1 MKPTQCVIK
10 LCKPIENINKNI
22 TADNYFSS
30 IETPDELRKRG
41 LTYVGTMRKNKLA
54 IPKGFHANNNRRVG
68 LAMGSMEE
76 QHWFHLF
83 RKNIKL
89 SY

>member
-30 IETPDELRKRG
+30 IETPDELRKAG
-41 LTYVGTMRKNKLA
+41 LTYVGTMWKNKLA
-54 IPKGFHANNNRRVG
+54 IPKGFHANNNRHVG
-68 LAMGSMEE
+68 FAMGSMEE

-83 RKNIKL
+83 RKKIKL

>member
-1 MKPTQCVIK
+1 MKPTQCVVK
-10 LCKPIENINKNI
+10 LCKPIENMNKNI

-30 IETPDELRKRG
+30 IETPDELRNCG

-54 IPKGFHANNNRRVG
+54 IPNEFHGNDNWRVG
-68 LAMGSMEE
+68 LAMGTTEE

-83 RKNIKL
+83 RKKK
-89 SY
+89 

>member
-1 MKPTQCVIK
+1 MKPTQCVVK

-22 TADNYFSS
+22 SADNYFSS

-41 LTYVGTMRKNKLA
+41 LTYVGTMRKKKLA
-54 IPKGFHANNNRRVG
+54 IPNEFHANNNQHVG
-68 LAMGSMEE
+68 LAMEE

-83 RKNIKL
+83 RKKIKL